1 MRVRVDFKKL
11 TDTAKTPTQATKGS
25 AGYDLYADTDS
36 NMMIR
41 PGESAWIGS
50 GIAVEI
56 PPGYVGLIY
65 SRSGLSTKQGLRLA
79 NCVGV
84 IDSDYRGEIGL
95 PLHNDS
101 DEVQLI
107 RSHERVA
114 QMILH
119 PICEMDFVEMDNLS
133 DTDRGAGGF
142 GSTGRM

>member
-1 MRVRVDFKKL
+1 MRIKINFKKL
-11 TDTAKTPTQATKGS
+11 SATAHEPTQATKGS

-101 DEVQLI
+101 DEIQLI
-107 RSHERVA
+107 RAHERVA
-114 QMILH
+114 QLILH
-119 PICEMDFVEMDNLS
+119 QACEIDFIEQDNLS
-133 DTDRGAGGF
+133 ETDRGTGGF